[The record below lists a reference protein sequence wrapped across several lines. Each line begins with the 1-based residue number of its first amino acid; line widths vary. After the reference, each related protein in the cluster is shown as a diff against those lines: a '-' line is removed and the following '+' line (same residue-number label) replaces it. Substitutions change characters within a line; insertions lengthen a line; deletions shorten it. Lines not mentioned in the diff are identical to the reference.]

1 MYDFIIVIA
10 ILILILSYSLKN
22 KISLD
27 DTSIVIFILL
37 LIYSVYNNLSYYYI
51 LICFVFI
58 IVLHNNSYNSTIN
71 KIKNIL
77 SPYYEK
83 YVGINIDN
91 SNNNCIS
98 SNDICNDDCYSH
110 NNTELYEEI
119 NNEYKKDESND
130 VSLEQDYYDEMME
143 KYDNNEQNDEDIRTM
158 FSIDEDNDIDGNEN
172 TNE

>member
-37 LIYSVYNNLSYYYI
+37 LIYSIYNNLSYYYI

-58 IVLHNNSYNSTIN
+58 IVLHSNSYNSTIN
-71 KIKNIL
+71 NVKYIL
-77 SPYYEK
+77 NSYYEK
-83 YVGINIDN
+83 YIGLNNENNLNIENCDDDCCIDN
-91 SNNNCIS
+91 DEKINMVY
-98 SNDICNDDCYSH
+98 NDNLIKTQD
-110 NNTELYEEI
+110 
-119 NNEYKKDESND
+119 K
-130 VSLEQDYYDEMME
+130 DYYDKIIEN
-143 KYDNNEQNDEDIRTM
+143 YNNDEYSDDEDIRSM
-158 FSIDEDNDIDGNEN
+158 FSIDTDKNIDSNEN

>member
-83 YVGINIDN
+83 YTGIDN
-91 SNNNCIS
+91 NENNLNIEKNDEKCCIE
-98 SNDICNDDCYSH
+98 NYDVN
-110 NNTELYEEI
+110 I
-119 NNEYKKDESND
+119 NKSYNE
-130 VSLEQDYYDEMME
+130 DYYDEIIE
-143 KYDNNEQNDEDIRTM
+143 NYNNEDQSDDEDIRSL
-158 FSIDEDNDIDGNEN
+158 FSLNENNDNNMNIDDNEN

>member
-58 IVLHNNSYNSTIN
+58 IILHSNSYNSTIN
-71 KIKNIL
+71 KVKNMVSL
-77 SPYYEK
+77 YYEK
-83 YVGINIDN
+83 YIGIGLEN
-91 SNNNCIS
+91 NNNCDY
-98 SNDICNDDCYSH
+98 SNDLCNDDCNSH
-110 NNTELYEEI
+110 NINKKYEEI
-119 NNEYKKDESND
+119 NNEYNEDGLHD

-158 FSIDEDNDIDGNEN
+158 FSIDEDNEINGNKN